1 MIEIKDLCKT
11 YKKFKAVKGI
21 SLKLEPGDAF
31 GFIGPNGAGKTTTIK
46 ILATLLE
53 PTDGDATI
61 GGYSVRKE
69 PEKIREI
76 MGYMPD
82 FFGIYDQVKV
92 WEYLDFFSAA
102 YKVEKSR
109 RKTIITDVL
118 ELTDLYEKRNDY
130 VDNLSRGTKQRLCLA
145 RVLIHD
151 PKVLLLDEPASG
163 LDPRARIE
171 MRALLKEL
179 RSMGKTIF
187 VSSHILTELAD
198 FVNKIGIIEAGEL
211 LAFGDIDII
220 LEQLSPGKII
230 KMKVLQE
237 LDGAVKML
245 ETSKFVSHVEIK
257 DKLIHFEFKGKD
269 EELSDLVKVLV
280 MEGVK
285 LTGLE
290 EEKANLESIFMKITQ
305 GVVS

>member
-1 MIEIKDLCKT
+1 MIEIKNLSKT
-11 YKKFKAVKGI
+11 YKKFRALKDL

-53 PTDGDATI
+53 PTGGEAFI
-61 GGYSVRKE
+61 GGHSVTKS

-82 FFGIYDQVKV
+82 FFGIYNQIKV

-102 YKVEKSR
+102 YKVPKSR
-109 RKTIITDVL
+109 RKSIITDVL
-118 ELTDLYEKRNDY
+118 ELTDLYGKRNDY

-145 RVLIHD
+145 RILIHD
-151 PKVLLLDEPASG
+151 PQVLLLDEPASG

-179 RSMGKTIF
+179 RKMGKTIF
-187 VSSHILTELAD
+187 ISSHILTELSD
-198 FVNKIGIIEAGEL
+198 LVNKIGIIEAGEL
-211 LAFGDIDII
+211 LAFGEVDII
-220 LEQLSPGKII
+220 LSKISPARAIKIKI
-230 KMKVLQE
+230 LGEKEIAINILKE
-237 LDGAVKML
+237 SSFAGN
-245 ETSKFVSHVEIK
+245 VEGEEGWLRF
-257 DKLIHFEFKGKD
+257 DFRGQD
-269 EELSDLVKVLV
+269 EELAELVRVLV

-285 LTGLE
+285 LIGLE
-290 EEKANLESIFMKITQ
+290 EARADLESIFMKITQ
-305 GVVS
+305 GVVT

>member
-1 MIEIKDLCKT
+1 MIEIKNLQKS
-11 YKKFKAVKGI
+11 YKKFQAVKDI

-53 PTDGDATI
+53 PSGGDALI
-61 GGYSVRKE
+61 DGHSVRKN
-69 PEKIREI
+69 PEKIRELI
-76 MGYMPD
+76 GYMPD
-82 FFGIYDQVKV
+82 FFGIYNQIKV

-102 YKVEKSR
+102 YKVEKCR
-109 RKTIITDVL
+109 RKNIITDVL
-118 ELTDLYEKRNDY
+118 ELTDLYEKKNDY

-145 RVLIHD
+145 RILIHD
-151 PKVLLLDEPASG
+151 PQVLLLDEPASG

-187 VSSHILTELAD
+187 ISSHILTELSD

-211 LAFGDIDII
+211 LAFGEVDII
-220 LEQLSPGKII
+220 MDQLSPAKII
-230 KMKVLQE
+230 KIKVLEDKEKALNLLTEMSTAQN
-237 LDGAVKML
+237 
-245 ETSKFVSHVEIK
+245 VEIK
-257 DKLIHFEFKGKD
+257 EDTIQFEFKGD
-269 EELSDLVKVLV
+269 HDDLSDLVKNLVLN
-280 MEGVK
+280 EVK
-285 LTGLE
+285 LIGLQE
-290 EEKANLESIFMKITQ
+290 DKANLESLFMKITQ